1 MKPRTSS
8 FSRHLIGGNRLR
20 RPAFLGAY
28 IIFWVHVL
36 IGLALGFYF
45 SKIETHY
52 FFSLIIIGSCSFS
65 LIVYGAM
72 THQSKYYLNISS
84 YLLIAVEIWNGP
96 ELGRPFSIAALIVTA
111 TSVYFLI
118 KEQITSFLSGSM
130 SNTGFISKHWQT
142 ITFFIFVAIIAA
154 ITVRFATII

>member
-1 MKPRTSS
+1 
-8 FSRHLIGGNRLR
+8 
-20 RPAFLGAY
+20 
-28 IIFWVHVL
+28 
-36 IGLALGFYF
+36 
-45 SKIETHY
+45 
-52 FFSLIIIGSCSFS
+52 
-65 LIVYGAM
+65 
-72 THQSKYYLNISS
+72 
-84 YLLIAVEIWNGP
+84 
-96 ELGRPFSIAALIVTA
+96 LIVTA